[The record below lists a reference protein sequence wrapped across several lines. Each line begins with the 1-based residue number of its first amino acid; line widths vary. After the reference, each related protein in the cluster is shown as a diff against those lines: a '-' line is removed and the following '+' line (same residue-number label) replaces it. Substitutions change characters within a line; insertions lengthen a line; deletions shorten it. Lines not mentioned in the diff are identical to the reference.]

1 MRFRLVSILSAGVL
15 LLVVGL
21 AEAAKPKGSYRFSAP
36 SSADHPS
43 VYFVTSS
50 NGKKLLQ
57 FSAGMALKCKVSAC
71 GGFGGV
77 RSFTRAS
84 VKVSNKGTFKVTAKI
99 LAVNNKK
106 LGTQTVTGKFVSPT
120 KVKGK
125 VTTHANLGQYKGV
138 TKSYTATGIPTAP
151 TKPTAPTTSFKGCSG
166 TLLGTATQFSPPF
179 PYVVRFNCTSSS
191 GFSSFQI
198 STNRTIS
205 SVGSASNGWSCSASS
220 STSIS
225 CASQSGAK
233 FAFPGQD
240 DLPIFINLQSTE
252 TPCGSPGPTGE
263 VSIAGDS
270 SSIQLTPQL
279 NNCP

>member
-1 MRFRLVSILSAGVL
+1 MRFRLVCILTAGVL
-15 LLVVGL
+15 LLAVGL
-21 AEAAKPKGSYRFSAP
+21 AQAAKPKGGYRFSAL
-36 SSADHPS
+36 SSAHHPS
-43 VYFVTSS
+43 VFFVTST

-57 FSAGMALKCKVSAC
+57 FSAGMALKCKVAVC

-77 RSFTRAS
+77 KSFTRTS
-84 VKVSNKGTFKVTAKI
+84 VKVSNKGTFKVTGNI
-99 LAVNNKK
+99 LATNNKK
-106 LGTQTVTGKFVSPT
+106 LGTQTVTGKFVTPT

-138 TKSYTATGIPTAP
+138 TKSYTATGTPTTP

-166 TLLGTATQFSPPF
+166 TLLGTATEFSPPF

-205 SVGSASNGWSCSASS
+205 GVGSASNGWNCSASS

-225 CASQSGAK
+225 CTSQSGSK

-240 DLPIFINLQSTE
+240 DLPIDVNFQSTQ
-252 TPCGSPGPTGE
+252 TPCGSPGPTGK

-279 NNCP
+279 NNCT